1 MENAAKSGR
10 GWADRLGPLSER
22 EFRRLYFARAFS
34 LFGDGLVPV
43 ALPFAVLSIDHS
55 PSALGLVL
63 ASRALSLVVFLLIAG
78 VVADRL
84 PRKRVM
90 IASDLVRSIAQG
102 TMAALLISG
111 GATLWHLVALVF
123 LYGFGDAFFRPTS
136 TGFVPETVS
145 VGRLQQ
151 ANAMLALTSSIFA
164 IAGPVVAGILVATIG
179 PGWALAVDST
189 TFLISA
195 LFVLQIHAVRRVR
208 DERASFLRDLRDG
221 WHVFRSR
228 TWLWVDGVYSALGS
242 FAVLAP
248 MFALGPIVAIRSL
261 GGAPAWATIIAAFG
275 IGSVLGGITLLRARP
290 ARPLLFAIPLLTLL
304 GLPTALL
311 AIPASVPLIALGA
324 LAGGFGLTVFNT
336 IFETTVQRH
345 VPPESLSRVASI
357 DWVMS
362 GALQP
367 FGFALA
373 GSAAVVFGL
382 GLTLAAAS
390 IWILVSTAVVLSIPS
405 VRNLR

>member
-1 MENAAKSGR
+1 MQTVAQPRRRWS
-10 GWADRLGPLSER
+10 DRFGPLSER
-22 EFRRLYFARAFS
+22 EFRLLYLARAFS

-43 ALPFAVLSIDHS
+43 ALPFAVLSIDRS

-63 ASRALSLVVFLLIAG
+63 ASRALSLVTFLLIAG
-78 VVADRL
+78 VVADRVA
-84 PRKRVM
+84 RKRVM
-90 IASDLVRSIAQG
+90 IASDLVRMTAQG

-111 GATLWHLVALVF
+111 RAALWHLIVLVF
-123 LYGFGDAFFRPTS
+123 VYGLGDAFFRPTS
-136 TGFVPETVS
+136 TGFVPETIS
-145 VGRLQQ
+145 PGRLQP
-151 ANAMLALTSSIFA
+151 ANALLALTSSTFA
-164 IAGPVVAGILVATIG
+164 IAGPVVAGILVATVG
-179 PGWALAVDST
+179 PGWALAADAA

-195 LFVLQIHAVRRVR
+195 LFVLRIHAVGKTQAGR
-208 DERASFLRDLRDG
+208 STFLADLREG
-221 WHVFRSR
+221 WRVFRSR

-248 MFALGPIVAIRSL
+248 LFALGPIVAVRSL
-261 GGAPAWATIIAAFG
+261 GGAPAWATIVAAFG
-275 IGSVLGGITLLRARP
+275 LGSVIGGIVLLRARP
-290 ARPLLFAIPLLTLL
+290 KRPLLFAIPLLTLL

-311 AIPASVPLIALGA
+311 ALAAPAPIIALGA

-345 VPPESLSRVASI
+345 VPSESLSRVASI

-373 GSAAVVFGL
+373 GSAAVAFGL
-382 GLTLAAAS
+382 GPTLLGS
-390 IWILVSTAVVLSIPS
+390 TLWILTSTAVVLSIPS